1 MEKQTQLQQEASVLR
16 INFKFDYNVNVCK
29 VVLVHDNGT
38 VLTYSVWGSRKGEEI
53 IFIFTEEVR
62 GL

>member
-1 MEKQTQLQQEASVLR
+1 VLQ
-16 INFKFDYNVNVCK
+16 INSKFDYNGNVCK